1 MVWFWFF
8 FFSSFKLQ
16 EALTRANRAEIEKH
30 SADSSE
36 KHLLATTDDQKEPV
50 VGLECDLLEIS
61 VQFTNQR
68 RQDLVIKIN
77 ST

>member
-1 MVWFWFF
+1 M
-8 FFSSFKLQ
+8 
-16 EALTRANRAEIEKH
+16 NREETEKH
-30 SADSSE
+30 SADPSE

-50 VGLECDLLEIS
+50 VRLECHLLDIA
-61 VQFTNQR
+61 VRFTNQT